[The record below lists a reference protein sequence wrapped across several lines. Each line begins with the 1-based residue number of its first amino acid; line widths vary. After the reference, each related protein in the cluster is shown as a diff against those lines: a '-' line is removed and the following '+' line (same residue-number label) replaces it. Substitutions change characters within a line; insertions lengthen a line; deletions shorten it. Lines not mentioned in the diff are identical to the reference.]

1 MTRLKQ
7 KAKQTLIKARFFI
20 TKGQSYYA
28 NNLDI
33 FTPTIWAKE
42 AILQL
47 QANMVIANLIHR
59 DFENVLA
66 NYGDTVNV
74 AKPGT
79 FTMKRKGSALEN
91 VQIQD
96 ATAASSVFKLNQN
109 PHVSFMIA
117 DAESAKSI
125 IDLMATY
132 LTPAVQAMAAGID
145 QIVGAQQ
152 TQFWGNDFAGHLG
165 GMDSTNIN
173 DYLLDAREKLNLRN
187 VPDALRFMVVGP
199 RTETIGLKERMF
211 VRVNESGS
219 NEALRRANLGNLYNF
234 DIYAAQ
240 NQPFVINKGIKTYT
254 AAVNNA
260 GGYLA
265 GTSVL
270 TVGTFVDN
278 TALGV
283 LAFPLGSW
291 VVIAGDDA
299 PRQIT
304 ASSATSITLN
314 KPIQYAVANAAA
326 VKALAVGAVGNSTDG
341 NAPFAGTVGNT
352 PGWAKQIGYT
362 LLAAAPTIG
371 QPVTFGT
378 TGTDVYTIIGVDTVN
393 GQFTLDR
400 PLVAAVASGAAINLG
415 PVGHYNFAGQ
425 RNALALVVRPLP
437 KPRVGALSSV
447 VNYNGLS
454 LRVTITYDGNKQGH
468 LVTVDAL
475 MGVAALDANLGQV
488 LLG

>member
-1 MTRLKQ
+1 MNNSRKNVRL
-7 KAKQTLIKARFFI
+7 ARFFI
-20 TKGQSYYA
+20 NKPQSYYA

-74 AKPGT
+74 AKPGV
-79 FTMKRKGSALEN
+79 FVMKRKGSALEN

-96 ATAASSVFKLNQN
+96 ATASSAVFKLNQN
-109 PHVSFMIA
+109 PHISFMIA

-145 QIVGAQQ
+145 QIVSAQG
-152 TQFWGNDFAGHLG
+152 TQFWGNNDFAGHLG

-173 DYLLDAREKLNLRN
+173 DYLLDAHEKLGLRN
-187 VPDALRFMVVGP
+187 VPDIDRFLVVGP

-219 NEALRRANLGNLYNF
+219 TDALRRANLGRLYNF

-240 NQPFVINKGIKTYT
+240 NQPFVVNKGIKTYT
-254 AAVNNA
+254 AAINNA
-260 GGYLA
+260 GGFPVGATVLA
-265 GTSVL
+265 IN
-270 TVGTFVDN
+270 TFVDN
-278 TALGV
+278 AGTALT
-283 LAFPLGSW
+283 AFPVGSW

-299 PRQIT
+299 PRHVM
-304 ASSATSITLN
+304 ASSATSITIDKGL
-314 KPIQYAVANAAA
+314 QYAVANTAA
-326 VKALAVGAVGNSTDG
+326 VKALAVGVVANSTDG

-362 LLAAAPTIG
+362 GAFAAPPQIG
-371 QPVTFGT
+371 QPVSFGT

-393 GQFTLDR
+393 NQFTLDR
-400 PLVAAVASGAAINLG
+400 PLVAQVAAAASINLG
-415 PVGHYNFAGQ
+415 PVGHYNLAGQ
-425 RNALALVVRPLP
+425 RNALALAVRPLP

-475 MGVAALDANLGQV
+475 MGIAPLDVNLGQV